1 MRPDPHRITL
11 STDERERLTVR
22 GIRIVDAEVARLVVD
37 DDRLSGVELTDGR
50 LVPRTAVFVG
60 PRLVPR
66 DELLTALGC
75 DIGGNG
81 WVATDP
87 TGRRVTRSGADEFQG
102 PCDMD
107 AVAVP
112 KPAPSAISIHVAVAA
127 PTLYGRR

>member
-81 WVATDP
+81 WHFPLGRPGGREDP
-87 TGRRVTRSGADEFQG
+87 PEAGSASEAARRRR
-102 PCDMD
+102 
-107 AVAVP
+107 
-112 KPAPSAISIHVAVAA
+112 AA
-127 PTLYGRR
+127 LRLQRQLTAALARGWRTNSPYPR

>member
-1 MRPDPHRITL
+1 VRPDPHRITL

-75 DIGGNG
+75 GHRRERL
-81 WVATDP
+81 ALPSRP
-87 TGRRVTRSGADEFQG
+87 TWRTRR
-102 PCDMD
+102 
-107 AVAVP
+107 
-112 KPAPSAISIHVAVAA
+112 SAGSW
-127 PTLYGRR
+127 LGK